1 VRASGAR
8 LLRPYDAATLLLTP
22 PAGVSGRDYLAAV
35 VALADDAY
43 ATLGWDQPLRL
54 FAVVPLSARPKKSRD
69 KIAANA
75 RADGVQF
82 DPATAITVAE
92 VPTPGEGTP
101 LDLLGGARVPGWVGT
116 LILHTEAWASPAPGE
131 DGMDPA
137 AGLAPSAHPSRQEM
151 RMTLAVARDGYTLTA
166 QTPRGGQTR
175 LSVGDASAYSYG
187 RATDLLLRLMGAP
200 TPPSAFHPGHLL
212 AAHLITSLADYATAV
227 GHKLGTPRVRAI
239 AQHMDELDDEA
250 RSASPPDGFG
260 ELGDANLSHLLSDAV
275 AAADHPDEPHAGPY
289 TPGDWA
295 DTAAMWAYFAAHD
308 PDDSWMDAGIFARQA
323 AADAMGGATAEDFLG
338 TLGAVFGKAD
348 AGLLRTGL
356 GALGVLGWPSVDLAD
371 LASTIDPP

>member
-1 VRASGAR
+1 VRTAATR

-22 PAGVSGRDYLAAV
+22 PAGVSERDYLTTV

-43 ATLGWDQPLRL
+43 SVLGWDQPLRL

-116 LILHTEAWASPAPGE
+116 LVLHTEAWASPAPG
-131 DGMDPA
+131 GGGVDPA
-137 AGLAPSAHPSRQEM
+137 AGLAPSAHPSRQEV
-151 RMTLAVARDGYTLTA
+151 RMTLAVARDGYTLMMRTA
-166 QTPRGGQTR
+166 RGGQAR
-175 LSVGDASAYSYG
+175 LSVGDAAAHSYG

-212 AAHLITSLADYATAV
+212 AAHLLTALADYATAA
-227 GHKLGTPRVRAI
+227 GHELGTPGVRGI
-239 AQHMDELDDEA
+239 ARRLDELGDAA
-250 RSASPPDGFG
+250 RSAGPPAGFG
-260 ELGDANLSHLLSDAV
+260 ELGDANLSCLLSDAV
-275 AAADHPDEPHAGPY
+275 VAADHPGEPHAGPY

-323 AADAMGGATAEDFLG
+323 AADALGGATAEDLLS
-338 TLGAVFGKAD
+338 TLGAVFGEAD

-356 GALGVLGWPSVDLAD
+356 GALGVLGWPSVDLTGTSD
-371 LASTIDPP
+371 LL